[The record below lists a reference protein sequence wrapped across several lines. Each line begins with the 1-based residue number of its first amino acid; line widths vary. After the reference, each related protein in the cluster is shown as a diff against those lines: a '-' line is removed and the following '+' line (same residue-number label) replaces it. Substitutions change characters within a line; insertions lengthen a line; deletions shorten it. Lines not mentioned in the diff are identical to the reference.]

1 MSNVFF
7 SINVWLGKKYL
18 LISASCEVVLMKGI
32 INKDCN
38 KRSKRA
44 RKLYEIKNQQGTIT
58 EDLNA
63 RSNEWVRERYEKRM
77 RDNITASSQALF
89 SSFPN
94 LLESGY
100 SHKSN
105 NIVTRRHDARA
116 EIIRKYLSCN
126 QYGNVNCIRRTAV
139 RLRKPK
145 KKRNVGVQDLVDKG
159 LEISCVSDISLQ
171 TSITSY

>member
-1 MSNVFF
+1 
-7 SINVWLGKKYL
+7 
-18 LISASCEVVLMKGI
+18 MKGN
-32 INKDCN
+32 NKDWN

-44 RKLYEIKNQQGTIT
+44 RKLYEIKNQQETIT

-77 RDNITASSQALF
+77 RDDITASSQALF
-89 SSFPN
+89 SSVLN

-100 SHKSN
+100 SHTSKN
-105 NIVTRRHDARA
+105 NIVTRRCDVRA

-139 RLRKPK
+139 RLKKPK

-159 LEISCVSDISLQ
+159 LEISCVSDISPQ